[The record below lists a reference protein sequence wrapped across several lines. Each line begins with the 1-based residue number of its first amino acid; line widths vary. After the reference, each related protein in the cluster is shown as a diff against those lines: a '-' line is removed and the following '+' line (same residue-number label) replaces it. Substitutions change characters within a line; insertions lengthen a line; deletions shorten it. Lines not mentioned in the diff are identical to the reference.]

1 MVVIQIGGGTGGA
14 EQIGSTRF
22 NCDFACV
29 QFGFQASGL
38 MGSAGEGFEA
48 SAGLWIDCVA
58 SDWG

>member
-1 MVVIQIGGGTGGA
+1 MGR
-14 EQIGSTRF
+14 EELSRF

-58 SDWG
+58 SDWS